1 MNTKTLLYILKR
13 IAMAVL
19 TVWVVITVTFFVTR
33 AVPGGP
39 FMGEKAITEAAQ
51 AALEAKYGLDK
62 PVMEQY
68 FTYLSDVLTRLDFG
82 PSLKMRG
89 LMVIDVIADGLKTS
103 VKLGVIAAFTA
114 LGIGVVLG
122 SVAALRRNTILDKC
136 IMVITT
142 AFVSMPSFIMGTLLL
157 LCFAVILP
165 IFPANGSTT
174 EGLVLPIVT
183 LSLYPMAYITRLTR
197 SSMLDVL
204 GQDYIRTARAK
215 GVAPVKIIFGHAL
228 KNSLIPVITYFGPSL
243 KMRGRMVIDVIAD
256 GLKTS
261 VKLGVI
267 AAFTAL
273 GIGVVLGSVAA
284 LRRNTILDKC
294 IMVITTAFVSM
305 PSFIMGTLLLLCFAV
320 IFPIFPANGST
331 TEGLVL
337 PIITLSLYPMA
348 YITRLTRSSMLDVLG
363 QDYIRTARA
372 KGVAPVKIIFG
383 HALKNSLIPVITYFG
398 PMLAYIVTGSLVV
411 EQIFAVPGIGR
422 AFVSSIT
429 NRDYPMIM
437 GTTIVLACLIVIMNL
452 VSDILYKVV
461 DPRITLE

>member
-1 MNTKTLLYILKR
+1 MNSKTLMYILKR
-13 IAMAVL
+13 IALAIL

-39 FMGEKAITEAAQ
+39 FLGEKAVSEATQ

-68 FTYLSDVLTRLDFG
+68 FTYLKDVVTKLDFG
-82 PSLKMRG
+82 PSLKLRG
-89 LMVIDVIADGLKTS
+89 RMVIDVIADGMKTS
-103 VKLGVIAAFTA
+103 VKLGVIAAFLA
-114 LGIGVVLG
+114 LGCGIVLG
-122 SVAALRRNTILDKC
+122 SVAALRRNSFLDKV
-136 IMVITT
+136 IMVIVT

-157 LCFAVILP
+157 LAFAVLIP
-165 IFPANGSTT
+165 IFPANGST
-174 EGLVLPIVT
+174 
-183 LSLYPMAYITRLTR
+183 A
-197 SSMLDVL
+197 
-204 GQDYIRTARAK
+204 
-215 GVAPVKIIFGHAL
+215 
-228 KNSLIPVITYFGPSL
+228 
-243 KMRGRMVIDVIAD
+243 
-256 GLKTS
+256 
-261 VKLGVI
+261 
-267 AAFTAL
+267 
-273 GIGVVLGSVAA
+273 
-284 LRRNTILDKC
+284 
-294 IMVITTAFVSM
+294 
-305 PSFIMGTLLLLCFAV
+305 
-320 IFPIFPANGST
+320 
-331 TEGLVL
+331 EGLVL

-372 KGVAPVKIIFG
+372 KGVAPMKIVFG

-429 NRDYPMIM
+429 NRDYPLIM
-437 GTTIVLACLIVIMNL
+437 GTTIVLACLIVVMNL